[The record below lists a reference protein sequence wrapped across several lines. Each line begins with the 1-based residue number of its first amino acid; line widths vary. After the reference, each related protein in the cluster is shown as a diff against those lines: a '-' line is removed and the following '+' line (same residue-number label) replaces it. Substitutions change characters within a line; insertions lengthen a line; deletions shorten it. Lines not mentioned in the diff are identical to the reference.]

1 MDFTRITRWAILSA
15 LSILALGIT
24 VQAQELEVKPPQSRQ
39 DLLLPPEL
47 GFLPL
52 SGSVGDGRPASRMPR
67 LPLFRMP
74 TGFLSGPAG
83 LDQDDGSSTVGEPD
97 NSPFK
102 DLGDPFMNRVQVN
115 VGSDNPYF
123 DFRRQGDPGGVGYF
137 RLYSQFQILETNST
151 GLSLG
156 CQAFSPAGLEND
168 GLADGP
174 TFFSPNVALFQ
185 DLGDGAALHGFVGTH
200 MRAAG
205 KLQDSLNRGFQYGS
219 VQYGMAF
226 QKPIVAEKADPTRG
240 LFFFVEAL
248 GRYRT
253 DNDVTPK
260 FQISPWELLPGIHW
274 RMSDSWW
281 LSGAVVLPN
290 GAPKPDNNFWQI
302 TCSFQF

>member
-1 MDFTRITRWAILSA
+1 MNLRLANPWVLVIA
-15 LSILALGIT
+15 LSVLALGK
-24 VQAQELEVKPPQSRQ
+24 VAQAQELEVKPPESRR
-39 DLLLPPEL
+39 DVLLPPEL
-47 GFLPL
+47 GFLSS
-52 SGSVGDGRPASRMPR
+52 SGNEGAISRVPHVR
-67 LPLFRMP
+67 LFRMP

-83 LDQDDGSSTVGEPD
+83 LDQDDAPPTVVDSD

-102 DLGDPFMNRVQVN
+102 EAGDGFLSRVQVN
-115 VGSDNPYF
+115 VGNDNPFF
-123 DFRRQGDPGGVGYF
+123 DFRRQGDPGGVGYY
-137 RLYSQFQILETNST
+137 RLYSQLQVVETNST

-156 CQAFSPAGLEND
+156 CQAFSPAGIEND

-174 TFFSPNVALFQ
+174 TFFSPNVAWFQ
-185 DLGDGAALHGFVGTH
+185 DLGEGAALHGFVGTH

-253 DNDVTPK
+253 DNDFTPK
-260 FQISPWELLPGIHW
+260 FQVSPWELLPGIHW
-274 RMSDSWW
+274 KMSDSLW

-290 GAPKPDNNFWQI
+290 GTPRPDNNFWQI